1 MLVKGYKLFSIRCI
15 RTEDLILIYNMVTV
29 VDNTLI

>member
-1 MLVKGYKLFSIRCI
+1 MLVKVYKLSAIRCI